1 MRIAGIL
8 AATAL
13 SLAALHGHAR
23 GDTARAWAAA
33 RAGLP
38 ADAKFVFGLDVAAL
52 QKTQL
57 FATFY
62 PKLREDP
69 SAAQKLDAVKALCK
83 LDPVAI
89 IQGVVVGM
97 SSDQQAGAAYVAIGG
112 VDRAKLS
119 SCLQLVFQAGQKD
132 IKISIKQAGNVTEIT
147 RGSETA
153 YLGWIGKDVIV
164 VSLHAEDK
172 PSLVKWMGGKGA
184 LAKADLGKTLAKVNT
199 AAAMWGAGEGD
210 KEIEPGITLH
220 GGYGA
225 VTYAKG
231 NVSADVHAAMTNPDE
246 ATKMAASVNSQLGL
260 LKHAPQLSPE
270 VVAVLTAVTIAA
282 DKDQVRIQANLGE
295 KDLLAALAFAAG
307 NFGGP

>member
-1 MRIAGIL
+1 MRIAGIVT
-8 AATAL
+8 AIAL
-13 SLAALHGHAR
+13 SLAVLHGSAR

-57 FATFY
+57 FATYY

-69 SAAQKLDAVKALCK
+69 SAAQKLDAVKDLCK

-89 IQGVVVGM
+89 VQGIVVGM
-97 SSDQQAGAAYVAIGG
+97 SSDQQAGAAYVALTG

-132 IKISIKQAGNVTEIT
+132 VKISVKQAGNFTEIT

-153 YLGWIGKDVIV
+153 YLGWIGRDVFV

-172 PSLVKWMGGKGA
+172 AALVKWMGGKGA
-184 LAKADLGKTLAKVNT
+184 LAKTDLGKTLAKVNT
-199 AAAMWGAGEGD
+199 AAALWGGGQAD
-210 KEIEPGITLH
+210 KEIEPGVTVH
-220 GGYGA
+220 GGHGA

-231 NVSADVHAAMTNPDE
+231 NVSADIHAAMTNADE
-246 ATKMAASVNSQLGL
+246 AVKMAASVNGQLGM

-270 VVAVLTAVTIAA
+270 VVAVLTAVTITA
-282 DKDQVRIQANLGE
+282 DKDQVRIQASLGE
-295 KDLLAALAFAAG
+295 KDLLGALAFAAG
-307 NFGGP
+307 NLGGP